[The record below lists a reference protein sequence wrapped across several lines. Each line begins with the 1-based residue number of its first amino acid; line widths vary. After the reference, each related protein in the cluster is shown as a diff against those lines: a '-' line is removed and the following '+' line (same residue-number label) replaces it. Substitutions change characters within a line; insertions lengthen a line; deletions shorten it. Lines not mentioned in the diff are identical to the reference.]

1 MIRARDRQRQAL
13 ADTCREYIVPR
24 MLSAGWREDQI
35 IEERFFTDRR
45 VVLTVTRKQAPAA
58 KATSGT
64 RTPRT
69 AAKRS
74 R

>member
-1 MIRARDRQRQAL
+1 
-13 ADTCREYIVPR
+13 